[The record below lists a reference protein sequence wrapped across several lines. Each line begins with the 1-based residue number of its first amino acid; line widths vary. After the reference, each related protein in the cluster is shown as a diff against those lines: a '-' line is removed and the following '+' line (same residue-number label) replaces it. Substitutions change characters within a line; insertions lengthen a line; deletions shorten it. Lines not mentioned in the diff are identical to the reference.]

1 MFCYGAINAAFK
13 TDMNENNSD
22 QKKPYK
28 ERSLGKMLIAGFF
41 IILLLLC
48 VFAPIVIGI
57 NEFITAHSSFTQP
70 FVLYSGMSG
79 LLIALIWSL
88 MILGIYALTKID
100 PETETTRSKLTS
112 ALFGVLF
119 FGVWIWIFYTYEKPL
134 TLYYVETYINI
145 EGTEYVL
152 CDEKNKT
159 TNKSQYSKVFV
170 FAKKDVGCS
179 PYEAL
184 NLRTLDRKK
193 DTQKIEDLNAQYQ

>member
-1 MFCYGAINAAFK
+1 
-13 TDMNENNSD
+13 MNENNSD

-145 EGTEYVL
+145 EGSGI
-152 CDEKNKT
+152 C
-159 TNKSQYSKVFV
+159 FV
-170 FAKKDVGCS
+170 
-179 PYEAL
+179 
-184 NLRTLDRKK
+184 
-193 DTQKIEDLNAQYQ
+193 